1 MKKTYRLRYRIVDG
15 LAPKDRDRNYLL
27 MTLIEP
33 HTEAVKTLALD
44 EDRLNKILKKCRTEE
59 QRLKLR
65 LLISTAAH
73 AAIKTGKN
81 TGSFMIAV

>member
-1 MKKTYRLRYRIVDG
+1 MKRTFRLHYRIVDG
-15 LAPKDRDRNYLL
+15 LAPNDRDRNYLCFS
-27 MTLIEP
+27 LIEP

-44 EDRLNKILKKCRTEE
+44 EDRLNKILKRCRTEE
-59 QRLKLR
+59 QKLKLR
-65 LLISTAAH
+65 VLISTAAH